1 MGPVPRGRSDTAAR
15 FVFAVMHKHA
25 TLNAMNCR
33 QVKVRADIHSGPAIN
48 VLAINATLGPRKT
61 LTFVGLVI
69 VMAAITGMGY
79 GAIAG
84 GMAR

>member
-1 MGPVPRGRSDTAAR
+1 
-15 FVFAVMHKHA
+15 
-25 TLNAMNCR
+25 
-33 QVKVRADIHSGPAIN
+33 